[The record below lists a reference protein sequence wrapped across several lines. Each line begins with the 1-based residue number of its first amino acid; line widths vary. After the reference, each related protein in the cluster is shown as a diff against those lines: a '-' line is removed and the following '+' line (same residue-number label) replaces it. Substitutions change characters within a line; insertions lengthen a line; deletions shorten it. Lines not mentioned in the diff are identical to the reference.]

1 MPYLS
6 YEANFRQERR
16 TDYVQAINDE
26 YISQRSANA
35 SVPQEIARS
44 LTERVSR
51 EFSTNGYRHL
61 QVPDEPD
68 LETFPYRDYDSD
80 SDFSDDLDPGNPDD
94 LEEEEKALVRSYLHS
109 PPALHVRR

>member
-16 TDYVQAINDE
+16 TEYVQAINDE
-26 YISQRSANA
+26 HLLQESANV
-35 SVPQEIARS
+35 SVPQKIARQV
-44 LTERVSR
+44 TERVSC
-51 EFSTNGYRHL
+51 ESSTNGYRQLH
-61 QVPDEPD
+61 VPDQPN

-80 SDFSDDLDPGNPDD
+80 SDFSDEYDLSDPDD
-94 LEEEEKALVRSYLHS
+94 LEEEEKALIRSYLHS